1 MVKRDGDQVGGER
14 TRAIVLARIRAALGR
29 DPRLPDIPRDY
40 RAAGEHPPG
49 SPELL
54 DLLADRLTDYRA
66 SVVRTT
72 AAAVPAAVAATLSHL
87 LPAGGRVLAPAGLPS
102 GWCPQASV
110 DDGRSEPSTVDSF
123 DAVVTGC
130 AAACAETGTIALDA
144 GADQGRRMI
153 TLVPDRHLCVVR
165 ADQVVQTVPE
175 LLARLDP
182 TRPITLVAGPSA
194 TSDIELH
201 RVEGVHGPRTLV
213 VLLVTD

>member
-1 MVKRDGDQVGGER
+1 VKRDGDSVGGEA
-14 TRAIVLARIRAALGR
+14 TRAIVLARIRAAIGR
-29 DPRLPDIPRDY
+29 EPVVPAIPRDY
-40 RAAGEHPPG
+40 RLVGEQAPG
-49 SPELL
+49 SAELL
-54 DLLADRLTDYRA
+54 DLLADRLTDYKA
-66 SVVRTT
+66 AVVRTT
-72 AAAVPAAVAATLSHL
+72 LDGVPGTIAAELDRV
-87 LPAGGRVLAPAGLPS
+87 LPSGGRVLVPAGLPA
-102 GWCPQASV
+102 GWCPQATV
-110 DDGRSEPSTVDSF
+110 DDGQSDASTVDGF
-123 DAVVTGC
+123 DVIVTGC

-165 ADQVVQTVPE
+165 AGQVVPTVPE

>member
-1 MVKRDGDQVGGER
+1 VVRREGDSVGGER
-14 TRAIVLARIRAALGR
+14 SRAIVLARIRAALGR
-29 DPRLPDIPRDY
+29 DPRAPEVPRDY

-54 DLLADRLTDYRA
+54 ELLEDRLADYKAT
-66 SVVRTT
+66 VVRTT
-72 AAAVPAAVAATLSHL
+72 AAAVPAAIAATLSHV
-87 LPAGGRVLAPAGLPS
+87 LPDGGRVLAPAGLPA

-110 DDGRSEPSTVDSF
+110 DDGHSDASTVDGF

-165 ADQVVQTVPE
+165 AEQVVQTVPE

-182 TRPITLVAGPSA
+182 ARPVTLVAGPSA
-194 TSDIELH
+194 TSDIELQ

-213 VLLVTD
+213 VLLVTG